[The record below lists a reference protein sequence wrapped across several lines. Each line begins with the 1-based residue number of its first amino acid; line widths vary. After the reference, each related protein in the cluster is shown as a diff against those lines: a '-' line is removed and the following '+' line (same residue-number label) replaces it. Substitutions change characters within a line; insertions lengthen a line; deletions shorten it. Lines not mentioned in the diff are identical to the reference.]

1 MPLSRPSNGLIIA
14 APSSGCG
21 KTVITLGILKALKLA
36 GHRVASAKV
45 GPDYIDTAY
54 HTVATGRPSYNLDS
68 WAMRPKTLLGLC
80 TSLDECADLIIC
92 EGAMGLFD
100 GANSGVGSTADVSA
114 LTGWPVILVVD
125 VSGQAASA
133 AAVIQGFVNHR
144 PDIDLLGVIFNR
156 VGGPSHRH
164 SLETATLRVNPE
176 ISILGFVPRNESLYL
191 PERHLGLVQVAEQED
206 FLQWLDTA
214 SSTLSIH
221 IDLAQIANLARPRC
235 AGFHPPQ
242 TPLPPLGQHIAIA
255 DDPAFSFTYN
265 SVLEGW
271 RRQNAEISFFS
282 PLYNE
287 APAQAADSVYLPGGY
302 PELHAAKLSSN
313 HVFLEGLRAAATK
326 AFIYGECGGYMVLGK
341 TLTDKAGKKYPMANL
356 LPLETTFS
364 DPKLQLGYRRAKTTK
379 ATPFGPKGGEFNGH
393 EFHYCRAIGKSP
405 PADALFECED
415 STGNSIG
422 QLGMLAGQ
430 VAGSF
435 IHLIDRAK

>member
-14 APSSGCG
+14 APCSGCG

-54 HTVATGRPSYNLDS
+54 HTVATGRPSYNLEF
-68 WAMRPKTLLGLC
+68 LGNEAQNTVGIMHL
-80 TSLDECADLIIC
+80 LDECADLIIC

-100 GANSGVGSTADVSA
+100 GANSVGSTADVSA

-125 VSGQAASA
+125 VSGQAASV
-133 AAVIQGFVNHR
+133 AAVIQGFLNHR

-164 SLETATLRVNPE
+164 SLETATLRANPE
-176 ISILGFVPRNESLYL
+176 ISILGFVPRNESLHL

-221 IDLAQIANLARPRC
+221 IDLAQIANLARPMC
-235 AGFHPPQ
+235 AGFHQPQ

-255 DDPAFSFTYN
+255 DDPAFSFKYN

-271 RRQNAEISFFS
+271 RRQNAEISFFLHYTTRRQLKPQTQS
-282 PLYNE
+282 IYREDIQNFMPLNF
-287 APAQAADSVYLPGGY
+287 PVIM
-302 PELHAAKLSSN
+302 
-313 HVFLEGLRAAATK
+313 F
-326 AFIYGECGGYMVLGK
+326 F
-341 TLTDKAGKKYPMANL
+341 
-356 LPLETTFS
+356 
-364 DPKLQLGYRRAKTTK
+364 
-379 ATPFGPKGGEFNGH
+379 
-393 EFHYCRAIGKSP
+393 
-405 PADALFECED
+405 
-415 STGNSIG
+415 
-422 QLGMLAGQ
+422 
-430 VAGSF
+430 
-435 IHLIDRAK
+435 